1 MDSVEGTSGAGYA
14 HEGSEPFDRPAEKV
28 LEAVLDDFCTVEHA
42 REAYGV
48 VVNPHTETV
57 HRHHRNGGGIEVTA
71 ELKSNGTPVQ
81 HTGTSNGQQ
90 QPAPGSA
97 AIPWERSRPLGAQPS
112 PGSAA
117 RPLGAQPSLRAQ
129 PSPGSAAR
137 PLGAQPSPESAAVPW
152 ERSRPLGAQPSPESA
167 AVPWERSRPL
177 RAQPSPESAAVP

>member
-81 HTGTSNGQQ
+81 HTGTSNGN
-90 QPAPGSA
+90 GSL
-97 AIPWERSRPLGAQPS
+97 PLERRLKSPPRRRSCRPLKS
-112 PGSAA
+112 PA
-117 RPLGAQPSLRAQ
+117 SLVTWLAMGQCSMTLLMRD
-129 PSPGSAAR
+129 G
-137 PLGAQPSPESAAVPW
+137 
-152 ERSRPLGAQPSPESA
+152 
-167 AVPWERSRPL
+167 
-177 RAQPSPESAAVP
+177 